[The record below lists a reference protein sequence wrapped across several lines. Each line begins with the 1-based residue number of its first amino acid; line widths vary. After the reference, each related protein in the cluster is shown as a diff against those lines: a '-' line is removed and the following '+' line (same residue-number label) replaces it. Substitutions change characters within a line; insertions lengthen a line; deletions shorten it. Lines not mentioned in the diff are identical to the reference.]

1 MPACCQAMIC
11 AAAVFLLSPD
21 ALLLHSSW
29 QLSIRLSPALPCS
42 SCHPVLDGCRLPL
55 ATPRRLQR
63 KCDAALEQL
72 QKAVHGVVQLQTDL
86 SEPRSP
92 ALEVMR
98 QQQAVQ
104 RAISQAV
111 SQLQLND
118 LS

>member
-1 MPACCQAMIC
+1 M
-11 AAAVFLLSPD
+11 LSHE
-21 ALLLHSSW
+21 ALLLYSSR
-29 QLSIRLSPALPCS
+29 QASIRLSLALPCS
-42 SCHPVLDGCRLPL
+42 SCHQVLDSCRLPL
-55 ATPRRLQR
+55 TTPRRLQH

-92 ALEVMR
+92 ALEFMR

-111 SQLQLND
+111 SRLQLND
-118 LS
+118 LSSDAL